1 MLMETVNKKSRDK
14 KPVPNM
20 AGAVYRAIISGD
32 RYPDSL
38 FQSVMGRIRSEQDD
52 SSIGIYKI
60 TRGRAAIIKAFLLRN
75 TTCDKEEITMALN
88 EDSKKYRLHPGKD
101 VCGTGGDSGGCQS
114 GYQRYD

>member
-88 EDSKKYRLHPGKD
+88 EDSKN
-101 VCGTGGDSGGCQS
+101 TA
-114 GYQRYD
+114 